1 MKINTSIKWYN
12 HTIVEVLSAFLAAF
26 LVLYLI
32 QNALNYLWI
41 LAVVLLLAIYYYQ
54 LRFTKWLFWIGF
66 IPRFIALFY
75 VTEYV
80 QGYKNIYIPGILM
93 HHNTPPFIQ
102 NLTTDNL
109 PVLEE
114 SYQKWISEI
123 LNNEPYNTSI
133 FLGPLKILFSY
144 LITSFK
150 NSILSL
156 FIVKLVLLITE
167 TFLYHITAK
176 MLERYKL
183 SAKNILWY
191 WANPLV
197 FALIYFYGA
206 VDVIALL
213 FLVLSLHYF
222 AVVQDIKAGW
232 YWFLAIIFQPLIL
245 IFSPIIL
252 LKLQNFRRNKVILL
266 SILFL
271 AITYF
276 PFYQFLPIVLSFES
290 DKWNIINQW
299 ATKNLMLE
307 IGFLISVLLINF
319 LIGLKFRYHN
329 RLDLVK
335 VLFFT
340 TLLSYLFVP
349 ELNITF
355 LIFPLFFAVF
365 TLKIPAQKS

>member
-12 HTIVEVLSAFLAAF
+12 HIITEVLSAFLAAF
-26 LVLYLI
+26 LVVYLI
-32 QNALNYLWI
+32 QNTLNYLWI

-54 LRFTKWLFWIGF
+54 LRFTNWLFWVGF

-93 HHNTPPFIQ
+93 HHNTPPFVQ
-102 NLTTDNL
+102 NLMAKNL
-109 PVLEE
+109 PALED
-114 SYQKWISEI
+114 SYQKWIIEI
-123 LNNEPYNTSI
+123 LNNQPYSTSV
-133 FLGPLKILFSY
+133 FLGPLKIIFSY
-144 LITSFK
+144 LLTSVK
-150 NSILSL
+150 NTVLSF
-156 FIVKLVLLITE
+156 FIVKLVLLIVE
-167 TFLYHITAK
+167 VLLYQTSVK

-197 FALIYFYGA
+197 YVLIYFYGA
-206 VDVIALL
+206 VDIIALF

-222 AVVQDIKAGW
+222 AMVQDIKAGW
-232 YWFLAIIFQPLIL
+232 YWFLAIIFQPLTL

-266 SILFL
+266 SLLFL
-271 AITYF
+271 AISYF
-276 PFYQFLPIVLSFES
+276 PFYQFLPLVLSSES

-307 IGFLISVLLINF
+307 IGLLISVLLINF
-319 LIGLKFRYHN
+319 LIGLKFKYHN
-329 RLDLVK
+329 RLDLLK

-365 TLKIPAQKS
+365 TLKTPIQKI

>member
-54 LRFTKWLFWIGF
+54 LRYTKWLFWLGF
-66 IPRFIALFY
+66 VPRFIALFY
-75 VTEYV
+75 VTDYV

-93 HHNTPPFIQ
+93 HQNTPPFIQ
-102 NLTTDNL
+102 NLTADNL
-109 PVLEE
+109 LVLED
-114 SYQKWISEI
+114 SYHKWISEI
-123 LNNEPYNTSI
+123 LNHQPYSTSV

-167 TFLYHITAK
+167 TFLYHITLK
-176 MLERYKL
+176 MLDRYKI

-197 FALIYFYGA
+197 YFLIYFYGA

-213 FLVLSLHYF
+213 FLVLSLYYF
-222 AVVQDIKAGW
+222 AMVQDVKGAW

-252 LKLQNFRRNKVILL
+252 LKLQNFRRNKVLLL
-266 SILFL
+266 SLLFL
-271 AITYF
+271 VITYF
-276 PFYQFLPIVLSFES
+276 PFYQFLPPVLSFEY

-299 ATKNLMLE
+299 ASKNILWEMSLM
-307 IGFLISVLLINF
+307 IAVLLINI
-319 LIGLKFRYHN
+319 LIGLKFKYHN
-329 RLDLVK
+329 RLDLIK

-349 ELNITF
+349 ELNISF
-355 LIFPLFFAVF
+355 IIFPIFFAVF
-365 TLKIPAQKS
+365 SLKIPTQKS